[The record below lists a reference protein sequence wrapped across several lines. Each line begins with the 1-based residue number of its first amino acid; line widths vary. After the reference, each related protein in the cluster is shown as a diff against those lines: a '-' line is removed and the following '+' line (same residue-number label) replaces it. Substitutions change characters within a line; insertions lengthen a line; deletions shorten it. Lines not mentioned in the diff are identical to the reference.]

1 MSGILPQQNGMSK
14 AEISTFAQS
23 NNNVPFGRGFGLS
36 KVTGA
41 QQWQKSD
48 STTVSVNA
56 VSTENTFTLGVGR
69 GKAFYSIFIHL
80 ILLGIQYYFF
90 FLKV

>member
-1 MSGILPQQNGMSK
+1 MSGILPKQNGTSK

-23 NNNVPFGRGFGLS
+23 NNVPFGRGFGLS
-36 KVTGA
+36 KVAGV
-41 QQWQKSD
+41 QQWQKSE

-69 GKAFYSIFIHL
+69 GINASTLY
-80 ILLGIQYYFF
+80 
-90 FLKV
+90 